1 MTTLRQRREELARL
15 PRRGGRP
22 SLDFVNTVDPREG
35 PTAHDF
41 HGDYVDFA
49 LWAAESGAVDE
60 SAAGRLIRV
69 ARRSRGEADAVFAR
83 SIALREA
90 LYRTF
95 LGAVGG
101 AKAPLEDLERLQ
113 NELRV
118 ARGRLFLRPGFPGQ
132 PSYAWRWDESLA
144 LDRPLWPL
152 ARDAADL
159 LTAPELDRLKLCPGR
174 DCGWLFLDASKNR
187 SRRWCSMEVCGSR
200 EKMRRLHARRRS
212 ALQ

>member
-1 MTTLRQRREELARL
+1 VAATLRQRQDELAGL

-35 PTAHDF
+35 PNAHDF
-41 HGDYVDFA
+41 LGDYVDFA
-49 LWAAESGAVDE
+49 LWAADSGAVDE
-60 SAAGRLIRV
+60 SRARRLITL
-69 ARRSRGEADAVFAR
+69 ARRSPGEARAVFAR

-90 LYRTF
+90 LYRIF
-95 LGAVGG
+95 LAAADDARPPG
-101 AKAPLEDLERLQ
+101 EDLERLQ
-113 NELRV
+113 SELRV
-118 ARGRLFLRPGFPGQ
+118 ALGRLFLRP
-132 PSYAWRWDESLA
+132 SRSRYAWRWDEAPA

-159 LTAPELDRLKLCPGR
+159 LTAPELERVKLCPGR
-174 DCGWLFLDASKNR
+174 DCGWLFVDASKNR

-212 ALQ
+212 SRQ

>member
-1 MTTLRQRREELARL
+1 VTTLRKRREELARL

-22 SLDFVNTVDPREG
+22 SLDFVNTVDPRQG

-41 HGDYVDFA
+41 LGDYVDFA
-49 LWAAESGAVDE
+49 LWAAGSGAVDE
-60 SAAGRLIRV
+60 SAVGRLIRL
-69 ARRSRGEADAVFAR
+69 ARRSHGEADAVFAR
-83 SIALREA
+83 ALALREA

-95 LGAVGG
+95 LAAVGG
-101 AKAPLEDLERLQ
+101 AKAPVQDLERLR

-118 ARGRLFLRPGFPGQ
+118 ALGRLSLRPGQ
-132 PSYAWRWDESLA
+132 PSYAWSWDESLA

-159 LTAPELDRLKLCPGR
+159 LTAPELERVKLCPGR
-174 DCGWLFLDASKNR
+174 DCGWLFVDASKNR